1 MKASMKSTLLAM
13 GITVTVIPAL
23 SMFAF
28 MAFMGFDIVKTANDV
43 FRSAVLDSARQSTL
57 DIRQMCDAVE
67 LSNNTVTDAAK
78 ETIFNSINSL
88 GDITIDS
95 TPSTFTIHS
104 QQSPDKKKTLY
115 APLLKF
121 GDFVASPNLPSDSPE
136 NKLAAILLSLKDRLH
151 CEISVFYKVPDSD
164 LFVRIASTLTS
175 DSGEGFAGSYI
186 ATNKNSDVTIML
198 KEMITD
204 KAPVSGLITF
214 GKMPYSANYFPL
226 LTKKGDFVGAIY
238 FGFPMPSVSELE
250 KLLLSSYVGENG
262 SVWVIDDLNRENPI
276 LRVSRDSSSLNM
288 RINED
293 HFEPRKLFLQNLI
306 EKSRAMERGEL
317 GVETIKI
324 PVKDGS
330 RIITRMITYTV
341 FEPWRWIIGTSIDA
355 DEFSGS
361 ESALIG
367 RINYFN
373 DRIFYAGAFFVF
385 LTIGISW
392 ILALKMSKPLNLLR
406 RVAAFHS
413 RGNMAAAEDAIKSFD
428 KGGVS
433 KIREF
438 DSLIISA
445 TEMTRAL
452 SALIKSVRDDGA
464 SAAEGAAK
472 ISSLARAIE
481 SIAVN
486 EVVSMRRVAAAGK
499 SISLS
504 ADAINKGAKL
514 SASQV
519 EKTLDI
525 GREGGEILQS
535 LKRNYDMLYAVAE
548 SITRRLSVINQ
559 NAEKITS
566 VATVIAEINKRTN
579 ILSLNASIEAEKA
592 GEAGVG
598 FAVVARQIRRLAD
611 KTSKSA
617 EDIESA
623 VRRMQSAV
631 NSGVMEMDR
640 FGANMRQSL
649 KIILETADSLSRVV
663 GDIEKIGPKF
673 EDIASRISALSES
686 ARKIGEI
693 MTDLSGSSVKARD
706 TAMEF
711 KSATTTLDSSSASLI
726 GEVSRFK
733 VSEGDDSQ

>member
-28 MAFMGFDIVKTANDV
+28 MGFMGVDIVKNANDV
-43 FRSAVLDSARQSTL
+43 FRSAVLDAARQSTV
-57 DIRQMCDAVE
+57 DIRQMCEAVE
-67 LSNNTVTDAAK
+67 LSNNAVTEAARDA
-78 ETIFNSINSL
+78 IFTSINSL
-88 GDITIDS
+88 GDISVDTK
-95 TPSTFTIHS
+95 PSTFTIYS
-104 QQSPDKKKTLY
+104 QQSPDKRKTLY

-121 GDFVASPNLPSDSPE
+121 GEFIASPNLPSDSSE
-136 NKLAAILLSLKDRLH
+136 NKLTAMLTSLKERLH
-151 CEISVFYKVPDSD
+151 CEISIFYKVPDSD
-164 LFVRIASTLTS
+164 LFVRLASTFTS
-175 DSGEGFAGSYI
+175 DSGETFVGSYI
-186 ATNKNSDVTIML
+186 ATNKNTDITIML
-198 KEMITD
+198 KEMIAQ
-204 KAPVSGLITF
+204 KSPVSGLITL

-226 LTKKGDFVGAIY
+226 LTKKGDFVGAVY
-238 FGFPMPSVSELE
+238 FGFPMPSISELE

-262 SVWVIDDLNRENPI
+262 TVWVIDDLNRESPFF
-276 LRVSRDSSSLNM
+276 RVSRDSSSVNM
-288 RINED
+288 KINDD
-293 HFEPRKLFLQNLI
+293 HFEGRRVFLQNLI
-306 EKSRAMERGEL
+306 EKSRSMERGEL
-317 GVETIKI
+317 GVETVKI

-341 FEPWRWIIGTSIDA
+341 FEPWRWIIGTSLDA

-367 RINYFN
+367 RINYFTN
-373 DRIFYAGAFFVF
+373 RIFYVGAFFVL

-413 RGNMAAAEDAIKSFD
+413 RGNMAAAEATIKSFPER
-428 KGGVS
+428 GLS

-438 DSLIISA
+438 DSLILSA
-445 TEMTRAL
+445 SDMTRAL
-452 SALIKSVRDDGA
+452 SELVKSVYDDGA
-464 SAAEGAAK
+464 IAAEGAAK

-486 EVVSMRRVAAAGK
+486 EVALIRRVTISGK

-504 ADAINKGAKL
+504 ADAINKGARL

-519 EKTLDI
+519 EKTLDA
-525 GREGGEILQS
+525 GRDGGEILQS
-535 LKRNYDMLYAVAE
+535 LKRNYDALYAVAE
-548 SITRRLSVINQ
+548 SITRRLSIIDE

-566 VATVIAEINKRTN
+566 VATVITEINKCTN

-693 MTDLSGSSVKARD
+693 MTELSGSSVKARD

-711 KSATTTLDSSSASLI
+711 KSVTTTLDSSSASLI
-726 GEVSRFK
+726 SEVSRFK
-733 VSEGDDSQ
+733 VSDGGEK